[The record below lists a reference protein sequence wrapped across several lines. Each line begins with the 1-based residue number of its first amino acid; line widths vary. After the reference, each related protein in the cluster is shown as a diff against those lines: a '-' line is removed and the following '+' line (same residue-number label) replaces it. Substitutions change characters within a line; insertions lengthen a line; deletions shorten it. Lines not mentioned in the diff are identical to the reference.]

1 MPEES
6 VAQFLRRTAET
17 SERQFAARNGFHFT
31 TFALSDAELWSVLR
45 TLPQSAS
52 QRRWSHSYL
61 STTGRTDD
69 LTASGKSRAVSLRWI
84 LERVTEA
91 DD

>member
-6 VAQFLRRTAET
+6 VAQFLRRATET

-31 TFALSDAELWSVLR
+31 SFALSDAELWSALGS
-45 TLPQSAS
+45 LPQSAS

-91 DD
+91 D